1 MITRNQEYNKYNE
14 KDNDMTCV
22 KMFNGPCCIQCPM
35 GDVNHDQVIA
45 WDWLKE
51 YSVTIM
57 REGSKSARLP
67 CQCLISLLVFSEN

>member
-35 GDVNHDQVIA
+35 GDVKHDQVIA
-45 WDWLKE
+45 LEWPK
-51 YSVTIM
+51 VI
-57 REGSKSARLP
+57 
-67 CQCLISLLVFSEN
+67 V

>member
-35 GDVNHDQVIA
+35 GDQVIA
-45 WDWLKE
+45 WEWPK
-51 YSVTIM
+51 VI
-57 REGSKSARLP
+57 
-67 CQCLISLLVFSEN
+67 V